1 VIERVDRRASIALL
15 ATGGLIV
22 AGVATRLARPADP
35 NGTAG
40 AALPLLFAIAAWL
53 GAILLVARAPGIA
66 WPSTVVGAILA
77 VREPVALAGSVQGT
91 GVASEVWLPAAV
103 LVALT
108 AATSTGVAAL
118 YATHGPGT
126 RRAVRLGAW
135 TLVAWQAAAA
145 CLSIG
150 LGLAG
155 DRDDAAG
162 PSVFRALTLPVA
174 AWPLLPLVLMAAGV
188 VADLREP
195 LRRALAGRARPGG
208 PADLP
213 ALAGAFADELLGRA
227 ASRRTSERR
236 ERARLASD
244 LHADVLPELR
254 AAVVDLEAGRDP
266 AVVGARL
273 AAVATELQTLTLERR
288 NLIVEQLGL
297 VPALEALAER
307 VEQRDGSTVE
317 IDVADQ
323 PPDGPGGPRPTDP
336 TDPLAPALRPP
347 VAVERAAL
355 RIAELAVVNAVRHG
369 TGQVRVGVRAGP
381 AGLRLEIA
389 NPGPP
394 FDASA
399 AREAVRRGAR
409 GLTEMRE
416 VAAEIG
422 ARLEIAGGPQGGTV
436 VLLVWP
442 RA

>member
-35 NGTAG
+35 NGTAS

-53 GAILLVARAPGIA
+53 GALLFVARSPGIA
-66 WPSTVVGAILA
+66 WPANVVGAILA
-77 VREPVALAGSVQGT
+77 VREPAALAGSVQGT
-91 GVASEVWLPAAV
+91 GVAPEVWLPAAV

-108 AATSTGVAAL
+108 AATATGIAAL

-145 CLSIG
+145 CVSIG

-155 DRDDAAG
+155 NRDDAAG
-162 PSVFRALTLPVA
+162 PSVLRAFTLPVA
-174 AWPLLPLVLMAAGV
+174 AWPLLPLVLMAVGAL
-188 VADLREP
+188 AELREP
-195 LRRALAGRARPGG
+195 LRRALAGRDRAGG
-208 PADLP
+208 QADLP

-236 ERARLASD
+236 ERSRLASD

-254 AAVVDLEAGRDP
+254 AAVADLEAGRDP
-266 AVVGARL
+266 AVVGSRL
-273 AAVATELQTLTLERR
+273 AAVATELQALTLERR

-317 IDVADQ
+317 IDVADE
-323 PPDGPGGPRPTDP
+323 PPDGLGRPGSSDRRQPV
-336 TDPLAPALRPP
+336 LRPP
-347 VAVERAAL
+347 VAIERAAL

-369 TGQVRVGVRAGP
+369 TGQVRVGVQAGP
-381 AGLRLEIA
+381 ASVRLEIA

-394 FDASA
+394 FDAAA
-399 AREAVRRGAR
+399 AREAIRRGAR

-422 ARLEIAGGPQGGTV
+422 AGLEIAGGPHGGTV

>member
-1 VIERVDRRASIALL
+1 MIERVDRRASIALL

-35 NGTAG
+35 SGTAG

-53 GAILLVARAPGIA
+53 AALLLIARAPAIA
-66 WPSTVVGAILA
+66 WPSTVVGSILA
-77 VREPVALAGSVQGT
+77 VREPVALAGTLQGT
-91 GVASEVWLPAAV
+91 GVAAEVWLPAAV

-108 AATSTGVAAL
+108 AATATGVAAL
-118 YATHGPGT
+118 YAAHGART
-126 RRAVRLGAW
+126 RPAVRLAAW
-135 TLVAWQAAAA
+135 GLVAWQAAAA

-155 DRDDAAG
+155 SREDAIG
-162 PSVFRALTLPVA
+162 PSAFRALALPVA
-174 AWPLLPLVLMAAGV
+174 AWPLLPLVLIGV
-188 VADLREP
+188 GAIADLREP
-195 LRRALAGRARPGG
+195 LRRARAVRNDPGG

-213 ALAGAFADELLGRA
+213 AFAGAFADELLGRA
-227 ASRRTSERR
+227 TSRRTTERR
-236 ERARLASD
+236 ERARLAAD

-266 AVVGARL
+266 AIVGARL
-273 AAVATELQTLTLERR
+273 AAVATELQALTLERR

-317 IDVADQ
+317 IDVAD
-323 PPDGPGGPRPTDP
+323 T
-336 TDPLAPALRPP
+336 ALRPP
-347 VAVERAAL
+347 VAIERAAL

-369 TGQVRVGVRAGP
+369 TGRVRVGVQSGP
-381 AGLRLEIA
+381 ASLRLEIA

-394 FDASA
+394 FDAA
-399 AREAVRRGAR
+399 VAREAVRRGAR

-416 VAAEIG
+416 VAAEIE
-422 ARLEIAGGPQGGTV
+422 ASLEIAAGPEGGTV